1 MMYFICAVL
10 SGIVAAFCAAYWTR
24 DEHLGTDDYVFGAF
38 LIGIFGAAWIVTVP
52 LALTVGVGLLLF
64 KGFRKLVKGEIKFVK
79 DV

>member
-10 SGIVAAFCAAYWTR
+10 FGIMAAFCAAYWTR
-24 DEHLGTDDYVFGAF
+24 DDNLDTHDYMFGAF

-52 LALTVGVGLLLF
+52 MAVAVGAGLLLF
-64 KGFRKLVKGEIKFVK
+64 KGFRKIVKGEIKFVK